1 MIGVVN
7 MANAVFRPCLCLTS
21 NLRNVSTYTHPLCFR
36 TTEILLGEPVKKKK
50 RLDPAVIK
58 AREDRNKRKIEKRI
72 RFLEKR
78 SNYFKPIFEIET
90 LPELIE
96 KENRSC
102 QLTVPLSEEDI
113 RLRSSL
119 EKEWSTYKRNQWLK
133 DLHVI
138 RSMMVSQE
146 TALKEL
152 KVVSKQ
158 LYKKAVQ
165 FDDLYLPCNAT
176 GPVHTPAIN
185 NYDSPDGEYTE
196 TTIKYPG
203 E

>member
-1 MIGVVN
+1 MIGVLN
-7 MANAVFRPCLCLTS
+7 MANAVFRPRLCLMS

-36 TTEILLGEPVKKKK
+36 TTEILLGEPVKRKKK
-50 RLDPAVIK
+50 LDPAIIRAK
-58 AREDRNKRKIEKRI
+58 EERKRKKIEKRI

-78 SNYFKPIFEIET
+78 SNHLKPIFEVEV

-113 RLRSSL
+113 RLRFSL
-119 EKEWSTYKRNQWLK
+119 EKEWSKYKQDQWLK

-138 RSMMVSQE
+138 RSMLVSQE
-146 TALKEL
+146 IALKEL
-152 KVVSKQ
+152 KAVSKQ

-165 FDDLYLPCNAT
+165 FDDLYLPYNAT
-176 GPVHTPAIN
+176 GPVHTAPIN
-185 NYDSPDGEYTE
+185 NYDSPDGEYME
-196 TTIKYPG
+196 ITIKYPG